1 MELQFGIVEVLEFV
15 KIMFKNKIDT
25 KMFRIM
31 TNIMTI
37 NNK

>member
-25 KMFRIM
+25 KMLRIM
-31 TNIMTI
+31 TNIIT
-37 NNK
+37 K

>member
-25 KMFRIM
+25 KMLRIM